1 MKPGD
6 LVQLRSRVMSDLMG
20 DLPFIYISLLRKDVG
35 QFLRSDGYMVHLNLN
50 QFEVI
55 NEAR

>member
-35 QFLRSDGYMVHLNLN
+35 KFLRSDGYMVYLNLN

>member
-35 QFLRSDGYMVHLNLN
+35 QFLRSDGYMVYLNLN

>member
-6 LVQLRSRVMSDLMG
+6 LVQLRSRVMSDLIG

-35 QFLRSDGYMVHLNLN
+35 QFLRSDGYMVYLNLN

>member
-20 DLPFIYISLLRKDVG
+20 DLPFIYISLLRKGVG
-35 QFLRSDGYMVHLNLN
+35 QFLRSDGYMVYLNLN